1 MILLSFFL
9 DSIITNYYPYTIN
22 NLSWF
27 RPCFYMLTLVTVLFY
42 NKKEKYIF
50 EKILILTIIGSLIFN
65 VNLLVR
71 TLIYLLIFLSMK
83 YIIKEYHKSIITY
96 LITILISLFI
106 YYYLSYFIFIFFKE
120 TTITITSTTL
130 VFIHS
135 ILINCI
141 VGIII
146 YYLFDIKYKRK

>member
-27 RPCFYMLTLVTVLFY
+27 RPCFYILILVTVLFY

-50 EKILILTIIGSLIFN
+50 EKNIILTIIGSLVFN

-71 TLIYLLIFLSMK
+71 TIIYLLIFLSIK

-106 YYYLSYFIFIFFKE
+106 YYYFSYFIFIFFK
-120 TTITITSTTL
+120 
-130 VFIHS
+130 
-135 ILINCI
+135 
-141 VGIII
+141 
-146 YYLFDIKYKRK
+146 